1 MAKTDFRQKYL
12 DWLES
17 NIEVVSNTS
26 GMIRLTTPFV
36 DSSNDCIE
44 IYIKID
50 GNRLLLTDAGETIS
64 DLELSGIKI
73 SARRKNILQTIAAS
87 HGISLC
93 EKELRAVCSLETFAM
108 KANALIQCMIKVSD
122 MLLLADN
129 TVKTIFAE
137 DVKRFFDE
145 NKILYVENLSIPGK
159 STFYA
164 SYDFVIP
171 KKGKNPERFITS
183 INSAKENIIKTTIF
197 TWEDVKPV
205 RGDNCALYAIVND
218 TDKQIPS
225 ASITALTNY
234 GINCIPWSEKETH
247 LPELIA

>member
-26 GMIRLTTPFV
+26 GMVRLTTPFV

-137 DVKRFFDE
+137 DVKRFFAE
-145 NKILYVENLSIPGK
+145 HTIPKQGK
-159 STFYA
+159 S
-164 SYDFVIP
+164 
-171 KKGKNPERFITS
+171 PERFITS

-205 RGDNCALYAIVND
+205 RGENCALYAVVND

-234 GINCIPWSEKETH
+234 GINCIPWSKKEKY